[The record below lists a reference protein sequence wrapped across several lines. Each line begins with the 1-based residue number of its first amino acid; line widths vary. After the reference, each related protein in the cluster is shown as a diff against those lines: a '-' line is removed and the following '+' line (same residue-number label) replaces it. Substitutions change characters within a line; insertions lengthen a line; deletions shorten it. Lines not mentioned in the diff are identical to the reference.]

1 MRPGSDLRVVLGEH
15 KLIEFTVDLVE
26 RIQAIPTRFFFET
39 IQIELIV
46 WVFSDN
52 RSELSAG
59 QRQQA
64 MPGD

>member
-52 RSELSAG
+52 RSELSAS